1 MSNLC
6 KEDQLLSFIEKKK
19 NNDTVVDPKKM
30 FFIYTKAIR
39 NSITKTYD
47 KLKNYDNVINCTEM
61 INSIFWIIVN
71 YTNNLKLTMFLC
83 ERAIILYIEYISL
96 SNNLNSN
103 EEINILDVKL
113 FIFKKTLGPL
123 KLNFN
128 DDSNNNDTKQAILN
142 IKNISKYLKN
152 ILYKIFFLNY
162 NNNIII
168 EDLEITLEN
177 ICSLLSNIIYKL
189 NTSNLINF
197 IENILYLDDN
207 TTDKNMYN
215 HINELKFKL
224 EIYYY
229 LNYNLKNTGNIKIDS
244 LYKKLINN
252 IPDFN
257 NKLID
262 PELKFTENKIFLNI
276 IKDIAI

>member
-19 NNDTVVDPKKM
+19 NNDTVVDSKKM

-47 KLKNYDNVINCTEM
+47 KLKNYDNVIYCTEM

-128 DDSNNNDTKQAILN
+128 DESNNGTKQVILN
-142 IKNISKYLKN
+142 IKNISKYMKN
-152 ILYKIFFLNY
+152 MQYKIFFLNY

-168 EDLEITLEN
+168 EDLENTLEN

-189 NTSNLINF
+189 NSSNLINY
-197 IENILYLDDN
+197 IENLLYLDDN

-215 HINELKFKL
+215 YINELKFKL

-229 LNYNLKNTGNIKIDS
+229 LNNNLKNKCNMKINN
-244 LYKKLINN
+244 LYKKLIKD

-276 IKDIAI
+276 IKDIVI

>member
-19 NNDTVVDPKKM
+19 NNDTVVDSKKM

-47 KLKNYDNVINCTEM
+47 KLKNYDNVIYCTEM

-128 DDSNNNDTKQAILN
+128 DESNNGTKQVILN
-142 IKNISKYLKN
+142 IKNISKYMKN
-152 ILYKIFFLNY
+152 MQYKIFFLNY

-168 EDLEITLEN
+168 EDLENTLEN

-189 NTSNLINF
+189 NSSNLINY
-197 IENILYLDDN
+197 IENLLYLDDN

-215 HINELKFKL
+215 YINELKFKL

-229 LNYNLKNTGNIKIDS
+229 LHNNLKNKCNMKINN
-244 LYKKLINN
+244 LYKKLIKD

-276 IKDIAI
+276 IKDIVI